1 MKRFLQFAVL
11 LFNVIL
17 ILNCKELKAE
27 WGDKPCPPGQFGPNK
42 RNDGPPLPP
51 WNPNKARINNPINN
65 QRQQVNQNKFD
76 SSNGVIHIRNGNPV
90 FVRRDGTEISGTL
103 DNSGNFR
110 PSNGNLRNNGQ
121 NKNPN
126 NNIMEN
132 ISQADIAFTRIQY
145 KQLCNSDTE
154 DILLALE
161 TKDPRVLAGA
171 CTAAAEYDLDVVEKL
186 IDLIGNDNDLVA
198 QCARK
203 GLLIKSFYLMNKIKK
218 QQNQKVDFNFK
229 PNPINL
235 EKFANNKA
243 LEIGKDFVDFGPM
256 TNDDNLAINASTIRW
271 QTWFKKNEAKL
282 SKGNSIKN
290 DRK

>member
-1 MKRFLQFAVL
+1 
-11 LFNVIL
+11 
-17 ILNCKELKAE
+17 
-27 WGDKPCPPGQFGPNK
+27 
-42 RNDGPPLPP
+42 
-51 WNPNKARINNPINN
+51 
-65 QRQQVNQNKFD
+65 
-76 SSNGVIHIRNGNPV
+76 
-90 FVRRDGTEISGTL
+90 
-103 DNSGNFR
+103 
-110 PSNGNLRNNGQ
+110 
-121 NKNPN
+121 
-126 NNIMEN
+126 MEN

-290 DRK
+290 DKK